1 MEQMDERRAG
11 SDKRDEETNLQ
22 VTPSSLSATMGAG
35 APSSLK
41 ISLPPAYSPPPRSS
55 HRPLI
60 PRAFILL
67 LSLAYTIYILLPA
80 PTLNFAHLATS
91 VQCPGLEGIS
101 RDEFGGRQGRLAS
114 LLTRESGEGFG
125 VYVSEPG
132 YVPSLSSS
140 YLLTLRTDPTR
151 YTT

>member
-1 MEQMDERRAG
+1 MEEMDERRAG

-22 VTPSSLSATMGAG
+22 VTPSSLSATMGP
-35 APSSLK
+35 PSSLK

-67 LSLAYTIYILLPA
+67 LSLAYTFYILLPT
-80 PTLNFAHLATS
+80 PTLPFAHLSTRI
-91 VQCPGLEGIS
+91 QCPGLEGIS